1 MRWRYGI
8 VKYRNKLIPE
18 QRFYGVGELYY
29 DKDPLSPHS
38 CTEEPVES
46 YADAEEGDTE
56 GAVKDGLRLDM
67 ERMLRDCM
75 KYPIFDIDGP
85 YEKAPWDGERDL
97 SSITIEQLNL
107 MTDDEIESWIKS
119 GDLNDKKDERSS

>member
-8 VKYRNKLIPE
+8 VRYRNKLKPE
-18 QRFYGVGELYY
+18 HRFYGVGELYY
-29 DKDPLSPHS
+29 DKDPLAPHS

-46 YADAEEGDTE
+46 YADAEEEDTE
-56 GAVKDGLRLDM
+56 DAVKDGLKLDL

-85 YEKAPWDGERDL
+85 YEKAPWDGKRDL
-97 SSITIEQLNL
+97 DSLTIEQLQT
-107 MTDDEIESWIKS
+107 MSDEDIENWLEAEKQ
-119 GDLNDKKDERSS
+119 